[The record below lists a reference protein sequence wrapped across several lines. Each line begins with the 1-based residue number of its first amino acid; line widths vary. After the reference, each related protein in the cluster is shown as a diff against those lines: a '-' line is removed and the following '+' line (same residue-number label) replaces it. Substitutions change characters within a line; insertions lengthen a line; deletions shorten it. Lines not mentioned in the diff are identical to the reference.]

1 MPDKPQHKT
10 PPPPSPQQNHLLAA
24 LSPEVQ
30 GRLFP
35 HLQLVKLPLRAVLYE
50 SRRPMR
56 HVYFPTDSIVSL
68 QYMMENG
75 RDQKPGKTRMQR

>member
-30 GRLFP
+30 GKWEAAGL
-35 HLQLVKLPLRAVLYE
+35 KPLGG
-50 SRRPMR
+50 
-56 HVYFPTDSIVSL
+56 SIDDAIKRNRIETEQWTKVIKAAKIVA
-68 QYMMENG
+68 E
-75 RDQKPGKTRMQR
+75 